1 MQVSMLATAALNS
14 LGSSHQ
20 GPVLGA
26 SNMSLCPSRAKP
38 GLAHRELDAPL
49 QKVDRDVCHLPTSF
63 SYRFPYILM
72 AIWLSVLSLPTPDPE
87 PSHCPPVV
95 SSPTQFLPSTCQL
108 GLEVVSFISIFPLF
122 QLRLPILSPCQVSN
136 FLIIPLFLTHQMH
149 ISFHIASPLD
159 FSTVSP
165 MPDHVPFPDSFILSH
180 RTPSFSLPCQFCF
193 PF

>member
-1 MQVSMLATAALNS
+1 MQVSILATAFLNS
-14 LGSSHQ
+14 LGSTHQ

-26 SNMSLCPSRAKP
+26 SNISLCPSRAKP

-95 SSPTQFLPSTCQL
+95 SSPTQFLPSTYQP
-108 GLEVVSFISIFPLF
+108 GLVVVSFISIFPLF
-122 QLRLPILSPCQVSN
+122 QLRLPILSPESLAHARS
-136 FLIIPLFLTHQMH
+136 LIF
-149 ISFHIASPLD
+149 
-159 FSTVSP
+159 
-165 MPDHVPFPDSFILSH
+165 
-180 RTPSFSLPCQFCF
+180 
-193 PF
+193 